1 MCVLRAVLKQD
12 NVAHFL
18 ISRGRSFHINGP
30 RYANEFLEISRLAYG
45 KVNKLADVEFLV
57 SLTATSLQIVMQS
70 EIYVGLIAIL
80 SSYYSTRQE
89 NRNTSKNIQT
99 KPQH

>member
-1 MCVLRAVLKQD
+1 MCALRAVLKQD

-30 RYANEFLEISRLAYG
+30 RYANEFLKISRLAYG

-70 EIYVGLIAIL
+70 EIYVGAMPRIHL
-80 SSYYSTRQE
+80 
-89 NRNTSKNIQT
+89 NTVSAT
-99 KPQH
+99 K

>member
-1 MCVLRAVLKQD
+1 MLKCVNIVVITYHTFNMCALRAVLKQD

-18 ISRGRSFHINGP
+18 ISGGRSFHINGP
-30 RYANEFLEISRLAYG
+30 RYANEFLKISRLAYG

-70 EIYVGLIAIL
+70 EIYVGAM
-80 SSYYSTRQE
+80 
-89 NRNTSKNIQT
+89 
-99 KPQH
+99 P